1 MLGTFKVLFL
11 AFFDICRL
19 VKKPQDIPESKNF
32 LTLCVLSYA
41 FLSILLAGLSQ
52 SVDRAIVA
60 GLLDVMLIMLFT
72 YALLQI
78 NGKTLRWSQ
87 TVTALMGTGVIMS
100 IIALPVYLLIGVGE
114 VNELVSSSE
123 QTIGLLLLATL
134 ACWNLVIMSH
144 ILKHA
149 LETHFAIA
157 FFLAMTYIWIA
168 FSFTSAV
175 MSTGTN

>member
-1 MLGTFKVLFL
+1 MLETFKILFL

-32 LTLCVLSYA
+32 LTLCLLCYA
-41 FLSILLAGLSQ
+41 LLSILLAGLSQ
-52 SVDRAIVA
+52 PVEGAIVA
-60 GLLDVMLIMLFT
+60 GLLDVVLIMLFT

-78 NGKTLRWSQ
+78 NGKLPRWPQ
-87 TVTALMGTGVIMS
+87 TVTALAGTGIIMS
-100 IIALPVYLLIGVGE
+100 IIALPVYLMIGIGDVD
-114 VNELVSSSE
+114 ELTLTSE
-123 QTIGLLLLATL
+123 QTMGLLLLAIL
-134 ACWNLVIMSH
+134 ACWNIVIMSH

-157 FFLAMTYIWIA
+157 FFLTLTYVWIA

-175 MSTGTN
+175 MSAGTS

>member
-32 LTLCVLSYA
+32 LTLCVFAYA
-41 FLSILLAGLSQ
+41 FLSILLASLSQ
-52 SVDRAIVA
+52 SVDRAIFA

-78 NGKTLRWSQ
+78 NGKLPRWPQ
-87 TVTALMGTGVIMS
+87 TMTALAGTSIIMS
-100 IIALPVYLLIGVGE
+100 IIALPVYLLIGIGE
-114 VNELVSSSE
+114 VNELSLTSE
-123 QTIGLLLLATL
+123 QTIGLLLLAAL
-134 ACWNLVIMSH
+134 ACWNIAIMSH

-175 MSTGTN
+175 MSAGTN

>member
-1 MLGTFKVLFL
+1 MLETFKILFL

-19 VKKPQDIPESKNF
+19 AKKPQDIPESKNF
-32 LTLCVLSYA
+32 LRLCLLFYA
-41 FLSILLAGLSQ
+41 FLSILLAALSQ
-52 SVDRAIVA
+52 TADRAIVA
-60 GLLDVMLIMLFT
+60 GLLDVLMMMLFM

-78 NGKTLRWSQ
+78 NGKLSRWPQ
-87 TVTALMGTGVIMS
+87 TVTALAGTGIIMS
-100 IIALPVYLLIGVGE
+100 IVALPVYLLIGIGD
-114 VNELVSSSE
+114 VNELSLSSE

-134 ACWNLVIMSH
+134 ACWNIVIMSH

-175 MSTGTN
+175 MSAGTN